1 MKINSYLM
9 FDGNCEAAFKFYEQC
24 LGGKITM
31 MMTFSQMPDT
41 TNIPEERKGDILH
54 ARIEI
59 GGAVVMGADIP
70 DAEPMRSAYLTL
82 RVDSVEEAEKL
93 YGLLSEGGEIF
104 MKMEQ
109 TFFASR
115 FAMLRDRFGTSWM
128 LLHESQA
135 MNNPR

>member
-1 MKINSYLM
+1 MKLDVYINYKS
-9 FDGNCEAAFKFYEQC
+9 NCREAFRFYEEH

-31 MMTFSQMPDT
+31 MSTFRDMPDAA
-41 TNIPEERKGDILH
+41 NIPEERKDEILH

-59 GGAVVMGADIP
+59 GGAVVMGADIQG
-70 DAEPMRSAYLTL
+70 AEPMRSAYLTL
-82 RVDSVEEAEKL
+82 RVESAEEAERI
-93 YGLLSEGGEIF
+93 YTLLTDGGEIF

-128 LLHESQA
+128 LLHEEATNQ
-135 MNNPR
+135 NK